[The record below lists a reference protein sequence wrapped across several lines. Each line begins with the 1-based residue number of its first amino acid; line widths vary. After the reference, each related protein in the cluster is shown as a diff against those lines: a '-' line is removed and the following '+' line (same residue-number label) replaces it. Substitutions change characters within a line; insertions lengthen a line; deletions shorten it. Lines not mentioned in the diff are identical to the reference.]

1 VEVSNGG
8 HEGNETPVERRPPA
22 GPSFVLDERRPAIDG
37 VVPVEANRPPRR
49 RRSALLGGGLLI
61 AASPAAVGAGLFV
74 PGFAALGLGALLLLL
89 PPTERRDRE
98 RRTLWRVVHAPATV
112 VRRGVVEPARW
123 IAHVVADVLRAVA
136 RFAATTGR
144 DGTARI
150 GRATLAWAAV
160 VGNEAAVVGSRA
172 WSAARVGAPRA
183 WRGSVAAAR
192 SVFSDTQS
200 ATIRASLR
208 IQPLLHRA
216 AAVCLAGTER
226 GTREIGAF
234 ASSAS
239 KRFSKLTAERPR
251 ALGRRRP

>member
-1 VEVSNGG
+1 
-8 HEGNETPVERRPPA
+8 
-22 GPSFVLDERRPAIDG
+22 VLDERRPAIDG
-37 VVPVEANRPPRR
+37 VVPVEADRPPRR

-89 PPTERRDRE
+89 PPTERRDRG
-98 RRTLWRVVHAPATV
+98 RRTPLRVVHAAATV
-112 VRRGVVEPARW
+112 LRRGVVEPARW

-144 DGTARI
+144 DGTVRV
-150 GRATLAWAAV
+150 GRATLACAAV
-160 VGNEAAVVGSRA
+160 VGHAAAVVGSRA
-172 WSAARVGAPRA
+172 WSAARVGTPRA
-183 WRGSVAAAR
+183 GRRSVAAAR
-192 SVFSDTQS
+192 SATRDMQS

-216 AAVCLAGTER
+216 AAVCLPGTEWAAN
-226 GTREIGAF
+226 EIGAF
-234 ASSAS
+234 VSSAS
-239 KRFSKLTAERPR
+239 TRFSKLTAERPR